1 MSTGPTASSTAGSA
15 VGRASDATADDAQR
29 RAAAATRG
37 AAAGPAEPPGA
48 TPDGYA
54 ELFAEAEGAADRE
67 REQPALFDAQPTP
80 ADVAAA
86 QPLHAV
92 SVDDTS
98 GGRSGTG
105 VEHTEDESTTGDSA
119 FTVSQATRQAEI
131 IAELRAELDARAAA
145 APTPPRQRSAD
156 PDDED
161 LDIGAARHDVG
172 SRSEAAQG
180 QGLST

>member
-1 MSTGPTASSTAGSA
+1 LSTAGSA
-15 VGRASDATADDAQR
+15 VGRGFDATAGDAQR
-29 RAAAATRG
+29 RVAATTRG
-37 AAAGPAEPPGA
+37 AAAGPAEPPGT
-48 TPDGYA
+48 TPDGYV
-54 ELFAEAEGAADRE
+54 ELFAEAERAADRE

-86 QPLHAV
+86 QPLH
-92 SVDDTS
+92 VDDTS
-98 GGRSGTG
+98 GGRSGAG
-105 VEHTEDESTTGDSA
+105 VEHTEDESAASDSA
-119 FTVSQATRQAEI
+119 RTVSQATRQAEI

-145 APTPPRQRSAD
+145 APTPPRRRSAD

-180 QGLST
+180 HGLST

>member
-1 MSTGPTASSTAGSA
+1 MWPN
-15 VGRASDATADDAQR
+15 
-29 RAAAATRG
+29 
-37 AAAGPAEPPGA
+37 
-48 TPDGYA
+48 
-54 ELFAEAEGAADRE
+54 RE

-86 QPLHAV
+86 QPLH
-92 SVDDTS
+92 VDDTS
-98 GGRSGTG
+98 GGPSGAG
-105 VEHTEDESTTGDSA
+105 IEHTEDESTADDPGL
-119 FTVSQATRQAEI
+119 TVSQATRQAEI

-145 APTPPRQRSAD
+145 AAPTPPRQRSAN

-161 LDIGAARHDVG
+161 LDIGAARHDIG